1 MSIPCAQV
9 EVILIARAGKR
20 MTFVGMD
27 GSTVDGSNLD
37 LVDPMVSTLISMGVT
52 PASYA
57 GVVDADLATLE
68 DIPQFLDRC
77 ELRLLQ
83 NILGNMDMVTNRVG
97 PRSENLSDFSDALEK
112 AITRK
117 QEQIQKEYGAG
128 VGTLSAGVINLGF
141 METDEDA

>member
-9 EVILIARAGKR
+9 EVILTARAGKR

-27 GSTVDGSNLD
+27 GTTVDGSNPD
-37 LVDPMVSTLISMGVT
+37 LVDPMVSTLISMGIT

-117 QEQIQKEYGAG
+117 QEQIRKEYGAG

>member
-9 EVILIARAGKR
+9 EVILTARAGKR
-20 MTFVGMD
+20 MAFVGMD
-27 GSTVDGSNLD
+27 GTTVDGSNPD
-37 LVDPMVSTLISMGVT
+37 LVDPMVSTLISMDIT

-117 QEQIQKEYGAG
+117 QEQIRKEYGAG

>member
-9 EVILIARAGKR
+9 EVILTARAGKR

-27 GSTVDGSNLD
+27 GTTVDGTNLD
-37 LVDPMVSTLISMGVT
+37 LVDPMVSTLISMGIT

-117 QEQIQKEYGAG
+117 QEQIRKEYGAG

>member
-9 EVILIARAGKR
+9 EVILTARAGKR

-27 GSTVDGSNLD
+27 GTTVDGSNPD
-37 LVDPMVSTLISMGVT
+37 LVDPMVSTLISMGIT

-117 QEQIQKEYGAG
+117 AEQIRKEYGAG
-128 VGTLSAGVINLGF
+128 VGTLIAGVINLGF